1 MESCYEEKET
11 NDCTE
16 IIEENQKINESKVI
30 IKEKEENSCK
40 NSVNSTSTIST
51 TNTVISINTNN
62 PINTIETNNSF
73 NSNIIKNLAS
83 ITCPNCNFDIL
94 YNKIKED
101 IINGVNIKCS
111 NCSQYF
117 YSSKCPKCKEY
128 FKIDEFIHE
137 GELITCQ
144 KCNNQ
149 YLQTSCIIK
158 NCEEHFY
165 FVKPKNY
172 TNLPN
177 GIIHDH
183 KKQLVFQKISCYF
196 CLRPI
201 DFITREQND
210 INRYYEAQKVK
221 CPYEE
226 CGKEFNRI
234 ICPKCTAVNI
244 VDLGLFIFGRRI
256 KCINCLYVFSKIYC
270 SHCLRLNPL
279 EKSEFKYGEFQCRFS
294 GCSKTSH
301 IANCLHCQAINYF
314 KITEGQFLIQGQPI
328 KCANCEDIFQ
338 SVICPGCHHLNPF
351 PEGDF
356 IFGKL
361 YKCKFKGICNKKF
374 MVLVCGNCRS
384 FSVAS
389 EEIEGKKY
397 TCVKCKTLLSN
408 FGCPFCK
415 QSILDTNSSYEKG
428 QIMRCPYCEKEFS
441 FCRCYDCRKLIYY
454 KRKSSILGKVVT
466 CECGKKSVNI
476 ICPTCKIRISISDLV
491 NDLEN
496 GEKIN
501 CPSCNKDFEY
511 KENEEL
517 NKKENIYYKNLKCI
531 ETLKGLK
538 FDFGHGA
545 IDENYLEKQKIF
557 DIDNKSFNKGS
568 SNILQNESDCF
579 MKSISDLSKSSIQMK
594 NKLCIVCQC
603 YEKESIFYPCG
614 HRCTC
619 YKCAVY
625 YFEVYKKCPR
635 CQEDAKGI
643 IPKIYYT

>member
-1 MESCYEEKET
+1 
-11 NDCTE
+11 
-16 IIEENQKINESKVI
+16 
-30 IKEKEENSCK
+30 
-40 NSVNSTSTIST
+40 
-51 TNTVISINTNN
+51 
-62 PINTIETNNSF
+62 
-73 NSNIIKNLAS
+73 
-83 ITCPNCNFDIL
+83 
-94 YNKIKED
+94 
-101 IINGVNIKCS
+101 
-111 NCSQYF
+111 
-117 YSSKCPKCKEY
+117 
-128 FKIDEFIHE
+128 
-137 GELITCQ
+137 
-144 KCNNQ
+144 
-149 YLQTSCIIK
+149 
-158 NCEEHFY
+158 
-165 FVKPKNY
+165 
-172 TNLPN
+172 
-177 GIIHDH
+177 
-183 KKQLVFQKISCYF
+183 
-196 CLRPI
+196 
-201 DFITREQND
+201 
-210 INRYYEAQKVK
+210 
-221 CPYEE
+221 
-226 CGKEFNRI
+226 
-234 ICPKCTAVNI
+234 
-244 VDLGLFIFGRRI
+244 
-256 KCINCLYVFSKIYC
+256 
-270 SHCLRLNPL
+270 
-279 EKSEFKYGEFQCRFS
+279 
-294 GCSKTSH
+294 
-301 IANCLHCQAINYF
+301 
-314 KITEGQFLIQGQPI
+314 
-328 KCANCEDIFQ
+328 
-338 SVICPGCHHLNPF
+338 
-351 PEGDF
+351 
-356 IFGKL
+356 
-361 YKCKFKGICNKKF
+361 

-635 CQEDAKGI
+635 CNEDAKGI